1 MRQLEDFDFFLSKDI
16 IQGEEVPFYLVW
28 RGDNP
33 KNIILEYEGFQ
44 SIVELYN
51 AKYSDIIPEQ
61 NRVVIT
67 DLEVPN
73 YLGGLISTK
82 MSDVPVAIGS
92 VNIQVID
99 TDGTSLSLKESRKIY
114 TTILRIS
121 SIPDK
126 LCWDGQDIES
136 KICIELKG
144 EPTVFIEVEELEEN
158 ECHIDLP
165 PDIKE
170 MLYNVTKSINEG
182 LNNLKETFP
191 QYVQTINLL
200 LGIPD
205 EKMSVLQYIEKFED
219 NIKDSLND
227 DVFVEE
233 IITVFI
239 CGLFEQTSLKD
250 RIIRPWREYL
260 EYYSFNHA
268 FFSNP
273 MLNLDIPENESI
285 LAIKLIT
292 TDLLEQEC
300 GEPLVI
306 KVPVAPYPET
316 DNVQVPLRNIF
327 SIERIK

>member
-1 MRQLEDFDFFLSKDI
+1 MMQLEDFEFFLSKDI
-16 IQGEEVPFYLVW
+16 LQGEEVPFYLTW
-28 RGDNP
+28 KDNNP
-33 KNIILEYEGFQ
+33 KCIIIDYEGFQ

-51 AKYSDIIPEQ
+51 AKCSNIIPEK

-99 TDGTSLSLKESRKIY
+99 IDGTSLSLEESRKIY
-114 TTILRIS
+114 TTILRVS
-121 SIPDK
+121 NIPDHI
-126 LCWDGQDIES
+126 CWDGRDIEG
-136 KICIELKG
+136 KICVELKG
-144 EPTVFIEVEELEEN
+144 EPTVFIEVEELDEN

-165 PDIKE
+165 PDVKE

-182 LNNLKETFP
+182 LNNLKESFP
-191 QYVQTINLL
+191 QYIQTINLL
-200 LGIPD
+200 LGLKG

-219 NIKDSLND
+219 SIKDSLND

-260 EYYSFNHA
+260 EYYSFNRA

-273 MLNLDIPENESI
+273 MLSLDIPGNESV

-292 TDLLEQEC
+292 TDMLEQEC

-306 KVPVAPYPET
+306 RVPVAPYSENN
-316 DNVQVPLRNIF
+316 NVQVPLRNIF